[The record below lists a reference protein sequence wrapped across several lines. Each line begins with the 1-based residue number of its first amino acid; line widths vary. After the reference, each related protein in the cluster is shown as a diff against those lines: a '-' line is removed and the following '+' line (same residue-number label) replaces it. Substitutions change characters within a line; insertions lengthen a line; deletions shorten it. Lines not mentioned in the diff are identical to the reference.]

1 MFARV
6 SRYDLPSDR
15 AHEAAA
21 AFREAMERIG
31 ELDGLQQAA
40 LLLATDGNRA
50 MTVTFW
56 DTENAM
62 QVSRIAATRARSAAA
77 NAVGGEVISTEEFE
91 VAVDVT
97 GRQAGAQAQ
106 RSGLAG

>member
-6 SRYDLPSDR
+6 SRYDLPGSAD
-15 AHEAAA
+15 EAGA
-21 AFREAMERIG
+21 AFREAIDRIR
-31 ELDGLQQAA
+31 ELDGLERAV
-40 LLLATDGNRA
+40 LLLARDGSRA

-62 QVSRIAATRARSAAA
+62 EVSRMAATRARSAAA

-91 VAVDVT
+91 VAVDVA
-97 GRQAGAQAQ
+97 GLAAGAGQPAF
-106 RSGLAG
+106 RDA